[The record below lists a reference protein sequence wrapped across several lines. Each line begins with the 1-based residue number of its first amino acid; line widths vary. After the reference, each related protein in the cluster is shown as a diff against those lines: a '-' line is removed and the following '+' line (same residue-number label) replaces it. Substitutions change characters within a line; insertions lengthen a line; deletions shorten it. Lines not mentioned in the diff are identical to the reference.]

1 MMLLALLPLFLAGF
15 YPLARAWWDNR
26 DTTLLHALNWVITA
40 WVAWMFSLVF
50 ADADSGGTRLE
61 PSRYLALCLTGCAA
75 IAVLGARRP
84 HVVAWNFVVLGL
96 LAVMLLPLI
105 EGLVARVAS
114 LDAVRTFFLGSTL
127 AVGILNYLPTRLA
140 LAAVLLGL
148 GCGTHMALLI
158 TPAAFPAGFPATW
171 IAYLA
176 VALVPWI
183 ALASWLRQPPA
194 PHELDRLWLAF
205 RNRYGLLWAQRVRE
219 QFNRSALNA
228 GWPFYLA
235 WAGLRRLVI
244 SGPDDVKPEELLNTL
259 HALLK
264 RFGPEGAA
272 PPPPT

>member
-1 MMLLALLPLFLAGF
+1 MVLALLPLFLAGL
-15 YPLARAWWDNR
+15 YPLARAWWANR
-26 DTTLLHALNWVITA
+26 DTTLLHALNWAITA
-40 WVAWMFSLVF
+40 WVAWMFALIF
-50 ADADSGGTRLE
+50 TEGDSGATRLD
-61 PSRYLALCLTGCAA
+61 PARYLALCLTGCAG

-114 LDAVRTFFLGSTL
+114 LDALRTFFLGSTL
-127 AVGILNYLPTRLA
+127 AVGFLNYLPTRLG
-140 LAAVLLGL
+140 LPAVLLAL
-148 GCGTHMALLI
+148 GCGAHMVVLIAPRAL
-158 TPAAFPAGFPATW
+158 PAGFPASFV
-171 IAYLA
+171 AYLA
-176 VALVPWI
+176 VALVPWL

-194 PHELDRLWLAF
+194 PHEFDRMWLAF

-235 WAGLRRLVI
+235 WSGLRRLVI

-264 RFGPEGAA
+264 RFGPDSPE
-272 PPPPT
+272 PPPVT